1 MLSRDKSPAIS
12 GVKFCIYLDQWISV
26 EVVVTEFYLR
36 LRLGMTGNKF
46 LERLKQMV
54 DSDPADVVRI
64 INYKHNKPLPIFQIL
79 RLLQEKLRNHHQK
92 KFF

>member
-26 EVVVTEFYLR
+26 VVVVTEFYLR

-54 DSDPADVVRI
+54 DSDPADVVSD
-64 INYKHNKPLPIFQIL
+64 NHEFTFSVYVLVFFLFPPDHSF
-79 RLLQEKLRNHHQK
+79 RLFWSN
-92 KFF
+92 